1 MLGKAISKNSIALGL
16 FAIATT
22 AMIASTFLT
31 TKDRIAEQERIAQAK
46 ALLEVISVDQHNN
59 SMLDDY
65 LAIGPEAEL
74 GLKSEQ
80 KVFIGRKDSEL
91 VGFIF
96 PAIAPDGYSGNI
108 KLIIGIYVDGSVAG
122 VRVLGHNETPGLG
135 DKVDLKISDWIL
147 SFNGKSLGNPV
158 AELWKVK
165 KDKGIFDQFTGATI
179 TPRAITN
186 AVYKTLNYYAVNKAK
201 LLAASK
207 VQKTVGDIGANN
219 STINN
224 ADIISSDSSGSNMSS
239 LEASNNGR

>member
-46 ALLEVISVDQHNN
+46 ALLEVISLERHNN
-59 SMLDDY
+59 SMLDDS
-65 LAIGPEAEL
+65 LPIGPEPEL

-80 KVFIGRKDSEL
+80 KIFIARNDGEL

-96 PAIAPDGYSGNI
+96 PTVAPDGYSGNI
-108 KLIIGIYVDGSVAG
+108 KLIVGIYVDGSVAG

-179 TPRAITN
+179 TPRAVTN
-186 AVYKTLNYYAVNKAK
+186 AVYKTLNYYAVHKTEI
-201 LLAASK
+201 LAASK
-207 VQKTVGDIGANN
+207 AQQTTGDAGTN
-219 STINN
+219 SPDISSSDISDAEAINN
-224 ADIISSDSSGSNMSS
+224 G
-239 LEASNNGR
+239 G

>member
-22 AMIASTFLT
+22 AMIASTFLN

-46 ALLEVISVDQHNN
+46 ALLEVISVERHNN
-59 SMLDDY
+59 SMLDDN
-65 LAIGPEAEL
+65 LAIGPEPEL

-80 KVFIGRKDSEL
+80 KIFIARNDSEL

-96 PAIAPDGYSGNI
+96 PAVAPDGYSGNI
-108 KLIIGIYVDGSVAG
+108 KLIVGVYVDGSVAG

-179 TPRAITN
+179 TPRAVTN
-186 AVYKTLNYYAVNKAK
+186 AVYKTLNYYAVHKTEI
-201 LLAASK
+201 LAASK
-207 VQKTVGDIGANN
+207 AQQMTGDAGTN
-219 STINN
+219 SPNISSSDISDAEAINN
-224 ADIISSDSSGSNMSS
+224 G
-239 LEASNNGR
+239 

>member
-22 AMIASTFLT
+22 AMIASTFLN

-46 ALLEVISVDQHNN
+46 ALLEVISVERHNN
-59 SMLDDY
+59 SMLDDN
-65 LAIGPEAEL
+65 LAIGPEPEL

-80 KVFIGRKDSEL
+80 KIFIARNDSEL

-96 PAIAPDGYSGNI
+96 PAVAPDGYSGNI
-108 KLIIGIYVDGSVAG
+108 KLIVGVYVDGSVAG

-179 TPRAITN
+179 TPRAVTN
-186 AVYKTLNYYAVNKAK
+186 AVYKILNYYAVHKTQI
-201 LLAASK
+201 LAASK
-207 VQKTVGDIGANN
+207 AQQTTGDADTNSPDMSSSDVGDAEA
-219 STINN
+219 INN
-224 ADIISSDSSGSNMSS
+224 G
-239 LEASNNGR
+239 G